1 MDGPGVRWTAEEVL
15 ALAPDDASRRAGS
28 RLSSPGPWSEA
39 GSGDGAVWGLCEG
52 SGSKPYRTVVDLGGP
67 CGDSA
72 AGPGDGPDRG
82 PGDGP
87 VRQQARDGSPEKGY
101 GPGYKCSCPSRKF
114 PCKHALG
121 LLLLWTGE
129 RESAGSRTVRP
140 GSRPPDW
147 AGEWLGGR
155 RERAARKAAGE
166 RPGRADAGLADEAGT
181 GGTDS
186 MGDGGGGTRGRADP
200 EAARRRAERRM
211 RRITAGATEL
221 EERLADMLC
230 AGLAGAEQGGYGQ
243 WEETAS
249 RMVDAQAPGLAARI
263 RELGAVPVSGGAPS
277 PAGDAA
283 GGWPGRLLSE
293 CALLHLLNRGVLA
306 LDSLPEPLA
315 ATVRTRVGLTV
326 DSSELLTGAAEKV
339 RDEWLVLAQRDTE
352 EGRLTARRIWLRGL
366 ESGRPALLL
375 SYAAGGRAP
384 GQALPVGSLIDAEL
398 AYHPGARPLRAVLG
412 DTFAAPPTPVPVP
425 EGGTVT
431 DALASYGQ
439 ALCDD
444 PWLEAWP
451 AVLSEVVPVLGE
463 YGGGAASGHGQ
474 DTGTGIGV
482 GSGSESGGHGSAGV
496 RQLADAGGE
505 FALPV
510 APGAS
515 PASLWRLTAVSGGR
529 PVTVF
534 GECGHRGF
542 APYTV
547 WSDGEAVAL

>member
-1 MDGPGVRWTAEEVL
+1 MDGPGVRWKAEEVL

-28 RLSSPGPWSEA
+28 KLSSPGPWSEA

-52 SGSKPYRTVVDLGGP
+52 SGSRPYRTVVDLGGP
-67 CGDSA
+67 HGGSA
-72 AGPGDGPDRG
+72 DVPGDGPGEGPGDG

-87 VRQQARDGSPEKGY
+87 VGDPGQDKGY
-101 GPGYKCSCPSRKF
+101 GRGHGPGYKCSCPSRKF

-121 LLLLWTGE
+121 LLLLWAGE
-129 RESAGSRTVRP
+129 RETGSPQVVRS
-140 GSRPPDW
+140 GGRPPEW
-147 AGEWLGGR
+147 ANEWLAGR
-155 RERAARKAAGE
+155 RERAARRAAGG
-166 RPGRADAGLADEAGT
+166 RPGRAGGDSADEADAGAGS
-181 GGTDS
+181 GGA
-186 MGDGGGGTRGRADP
+186 RGPADP
-200 EAARRRAERRM
+200 EAARRRAQRRM

-221 EERLADMLC
+221 EERLADMLR

-263 RELGAVPVSGGAPS
+263 RELGAVPVSGRTSS

-326 DSSELLTGAAEKV
+326 DSAELLAGGAEKV

-352 EGRLTARRIWLRGL
+352 EGRLTARRIWLKGL
-366 ESGRPALLL
+366 ASGRPALLL

-384 GQALPVGSLIDAEL
+384 EQALPVGSSIDAEL

-412 DTFAAPPTPVPVP
+412 ESHGTPSAAGHVP

-431 DALASYGQ
+431 DSLASYGQ

-444 PWLEAWP
+444 PWLDAWP
-451 AVLSEVVPVLGE
+451 AVLSDVVPVLGE
-463 YGGGAASGHGQ
+463 YGDGTAAGHG
-474 DTGTGIGV
+474 DGTGG
-482 GSGSESGGHGSAGV
+482 GSESAAHGSPGV

-510 APGAS
+510 APGVS

-547 WSDGEAVAL
+547 WSEGEAVPL